1 MIANKYKL
9 ESILSKGTYG
19 FVYKGINKNSNENV
33 AIKIDIHAKSLQH
46 ETKILNYLYSNKIRK
61 IPAIY
66 WYGTFENH
74 PCLVITYYEYN
85 LLDYIKKIH
94 NTIYSTNNEESNKEK
109 LLKINQIMCKMLTI
123 IMEIHHHY
131 VLHRDLKPANFMIK
145 NGELYLIDFGLASF
159 YITDDQ
165 IHIKNEHNETIIGSP
180 KYISIHIFDGNT
192 YSRRDD
198 LISLGYIY
206 LMMILNGT
214 PWEDDVQYKY
224 MLENEGKSTYE
235 EIYIHH
241 PKNKIRRSCRNLSYM
256 LETYIGNIINYEN
269 IHIYFKYVYEL
280 EYDEKPRYNY
290 LSTLFE

>member
-9 ESILSKGTYG
+9 ETILSKGSYG
-19 FVYKGINKNSNENV
+19 FVYKGLNKISHENV
-33 AIKIDIHAKSLQH
+33 AIKIEINAKSLQH

-66 WYGTFENH
+66 WYGIFENH
-74 PCLVITYYEYN
+74 PCLVMTYYEYN
-85 LLDYIKKIH
+85 LLDYIKKIN
-94 NTIYSTNNEESNKEK
+94 NTICSTNNEESKKEK
-109 LLKINQIMCKMLTI
+109 ILKINQIMYKMLNI
-123 IMEIHHHY
+123 IMEIHNQF

-159 YITDDQ
+159 YITDNQ
-165 IHIKNEHNETIIGSP
+165 THIKNEQNETLIGSP

-206 LMMILNGT
+206 LMMVLNGT
-214 PWEDDVQYKY
+214 PWEDDVQHKY
-224 MLENEGKSTYE
+224 MLENQGKSTYE
-235 EIYIHH
+235 EIHIHH
-241 PKNKIRRSCRNLSYM
+241 PKNKIRRTNRILSNM
-256 LETYIGNIINYEN
+256 LEKYVGMYEN
-269 IHIYFKYVYEL
+269 ITTYLKYLYEL

-290 LSTLFE
+290 LSTFFE

>member
-9 ESILSKGTYG
+9 ETILSKGSYG
-19 FVYKGINKNSNENV
+19 FVYKGLNKISHENV
-33 AIKIDIHAKSLQH
+33 AIKIEINAKSLQH

-66 WYGTFENH
+66 WYGIFENH
-74 PCLVITYYEYN
+74 PCLVMTYYEYN
-85 LLDYIKKIH
+85 LLDYIKKIN
-94 NTIYSTNNEESNKEK
+94 NTICSTNNEEPKKEK
-109 LLKINQIMCKMLTI
+109 ILKINQIMYKMLNI
-123 IMEIHHHY
+123 IMEIHNQF

-159 YITDDQ
+159 YITDNQ
-165 IHIKNEHNETIIGSP
+165 THIKNEQNETLIGSP

-206 LMMILNGT
+206 LMMVLNGT
-214 PWEDDVQYKY
+214 PWEDDVQQKY
-224 MLENEGKSTYE
+224 MLENQGKSTYE
-235 EIYIHH
+235 EIHIHH
-241 PKNKIRRSCRNLSYM
+241 PKNKIRRTNRILSNM
-256 LETYIGNIINYEN
+256 LEKYVGMYEN
-269 IHIYFKYVYEL
+269 ITTYLKYLYEL

-290 LSTLFE
+290 LSTFFE